1 MNQNYELTK
10 KLAKRYYEENRELK
24 HENEMLKA
32 RLQEKKDAVNA
43 LRIENINLKAKIQKL
58 CERMFY
64 LQRLI
69 ENLLKDDAM

>member
-24 HENEMLKA
+24 HENEVLKC
-32 RLQEKKDAVNA
+32 RLQEKKDVANS
-43 LRIENINLKAKIQKL
+43 LRIENINLKAKIRKM

-69 ENLLKDDAM
+69 DNLLKDDEM